1 MVVNST
7 SWSCVFATTCMYSDV
22 DHGFS
27 IDYNNLLFHH
37 CFNNESAKMCFHR
50 LVRLLFDKS

>member
-50 LVRLLFDKS
+50 LVRLLFD